1 MASAGRRQDAPL
13 NLIRLVE
20 QHGRGGF
27 RAIVAFLERMVGAGA
42 RIGDYGPVDKE
53 PIRFRQ
59 DTSLTFSTTDVSQ
72 VSARAE
78 GDDLWPANASQP
90 CGVMATFL
98 GLHGAVSPLPSYFAE
113 EVAKEGDGVM
123 RDFLDV
129 FHHRWLSL
137 FYRAISRYDAATE
150 FTTDGQDIWS
160 KRLLALVGLDAFDGA
175 APDREPPLP
184 RWRLLRLAPVL
195 CRPRCTAWS
204 LETALRDVLKD
215 VVRGAEVAVEQFIGS
230 WVPIHESQQTRLG
243 IANSR
248 LGRDTVL
255 GRTAFDATGKFRI
268 TIGPIPRQ
276 EYDRLLADDRLLPR
290 IHAIVSLASRDD
302 LEYDVAL
309 VLDERTLSGMY
320 LDADVPP
327 RLGIDTF
334 LVSQPRHGLRKVVL
348 DLVKPGQQ
356 AATNASRSYSI
367 AV

>member
-1 MASAGRRQDAPL
+1 VASAGRRQDHPL

-20 QHGRGGF
+20 QHGRGSF
-27 RAIVAFLERMVGAGA
+27 RAIVAFLERMVGAEA
-42 RIGDYGPVDKE
+42 RVGDYGPVDKE

-59 DTSLTFSTTDVSQ
+59 DTSLTFSTTDVSH
-72 VSARAE
+72 VAARAN

-113 EVAKEGDGVM
+113 EVAQEGDDVV

-150 FTTDGQDIWS
+150 FTTDGRDIWS
-160 KRLLALVGLDAFDGA
+160 KRVLALTGFDVYDSTA
-175 APDREPPLP
+175 ADREPPLP

-215 VVRGAEVAVEQFIGS
+215 LVHGSQVAVEQFIGN

-248 LGRDTVL
+248 LGKETVL

-268 TIGPIPRQ
+268 TIGPMPRQ
-276 EYDRLLADDRLLPR
+276 EYDRLLTDDKLLPR
-290 IHAIVSLASRDD
+290 IRAIVSLASRDD

-327 RLGIDTF
+327 RLGADTF
-334 LVSQPRHGLRKVVL
+334 LVSQPRQGFRKIIL
-348 DLVKPGQQ
+348 DLARLEQQ
-356 AATNASRSYSI
+356 TATNASPSYN
-367 AV
+367 VTV